1 MHTPVKSWL
10 FQIIDLVDQGGYDG
24 ELDGCGF
31 LRQGS
36 IELRESVDKRREVA
50 FMVFAIEPRFVPSR
64 K

>member
-10 FQIIDLVDQGGYDG
+10 FQIIDSVGQGGYDG

-36 IELRESVDKRREVA
+36 IELRESVDNRREVA
-50 FMVFAIEPRFVPSR
+50 FMVFAIEP
-64 K
+64 